1 MAWYFNADTSERTS
15 RFAIQLSNN
24 DEGDNEISLHLYWTN
39 EAFLGGVFS
48 AKLENVIFA
57 PPSCNESGTAQTEKS
72 KSLDLINPDTYLFC
86 SSLTESFAPHVKVQ
100 VKFYLHL
107 YWTNE
112 ALFHMFFSVIFEFVI
127 FAPSSCNESGITRRQ
142 KLDSFDF

>member
-48 AKLENVIFA
+48 AKMENVIFD
-57 PPSCNESGTAQTEKS
+57 PTSCNESGTTRMKES
-72 KSLDLINPDTYLFC
+72 KSLD
-86 SSLTESFAPHVKVQ
+86 
-100 VKFYLHL
+100 
-107 YWTNE
+107 
-112 ALFHMFFSVIFEFVI
+112 
-127 FAPSSCNESGITRRQ
+127 
-142 KLDSFDF
+142 